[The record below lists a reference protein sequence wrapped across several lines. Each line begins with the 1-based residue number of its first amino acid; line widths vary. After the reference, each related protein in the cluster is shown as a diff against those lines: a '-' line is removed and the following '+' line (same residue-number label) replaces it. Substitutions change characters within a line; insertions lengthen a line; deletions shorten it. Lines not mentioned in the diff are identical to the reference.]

1 MIEQSSPTRAE
12 VSDVAN
18 AIFDGTDA
26 VMLSGETSVGKY
38 PLGTVHVMSHVADV
52 TEQYLVSNHE
62 EIAEPRVKTALAAG
76 SLARGA
82 LRIVQDLDC
91 KLVVIWTQTGG
102 TARVFSKH
110 HFPVP
115 VIALS
120 NDHRTLRRMALHY
133 GVIPQHMPIVEDIGK
148 VIDATDKLI
157 QDKKYAVPGQRVV
170 VVAGWSPAMAGT
182 MNGLVIH
189 TVGTTW
195 TAVPT
200 AQVMRQLVRAEK
212 E

>member
-1 MIEQSSPTRAE
+1 

-26 VMLSGETSVGKY
+26 VMLSGETSVGKF
-38 PLGTVHVMSHVADV
+38 PLGAVHTMAHVADV
-52 TEQYLVSNHE
+52 TEQYLVHS
-62 EIAEPRVKTALAAG
+62 EIDAAMEPRIKTTLPAG

-82 LRIVQDLDC
+82 LRIVRDLDV

-102 TARVFSKH
+102 TARIFSKH

-115 VIALS
+115 IIALS
-120 NDHRTLRRMALHY
+120 NDQRTLRRMALHY
-133 GVIPQHMPIVEDIGK
+133 GVVPEHMTVVDDIAQ

-157 QDKKYAVPGQRVV
+157 QEKKYALPGDRVV
-170 VVAGWSPAMAGT
+170 IVAGWSPAMPGT

-189 TVGTTW
+189 TVGTRW

-200 AQVMRQLVRAEK
+200 AQVMRELVKAEK